1 MNRKTGAEIIREIQ
15 QGSLA
20 GFAFE
25 LPSSLRDSEKRQLCE
40 WLATCGVL
48 NKFALLPP
56 DDGLALLVRKFPH
69 DTQREPMV
77 LVVIGHPMTM
87 VQIPGSIE
95 QAQRICARPVEV
107 LRLSEMEQSTLDELH
122 DDAVLNDEVYA
133 DLMRL
138 KIDSRASIDGAEL
151 ITVPSTP
158 NQMTPG
164 ASE

>member
-20 GFAFE
+20 GFAFG
-25 LPSSLRDSEKRQLCE
+25 LPSSLRDSEKRLVCE
-40 WLATCGVL
+40 SLATGGVL

-56 DDGLALLVRKFPH
+56 DDGLALLVRLTPH
-69 DTQREPMV
+69 DAQREPMV

-95 QAQRICARPVEV
+95 QAQRIRARPVEV

-122 DDAVLNDEVYA
+122 EKTVVDDEVYA
-133 DLMRL
+133 NLMRL
-138 KIDSRASIDGAEL
+138 KIDARADIHGAEL
-151 ITVPSTP
+151 TTG
-158 NQMTPG
+158 M
-164 ASE
+164 ASRS